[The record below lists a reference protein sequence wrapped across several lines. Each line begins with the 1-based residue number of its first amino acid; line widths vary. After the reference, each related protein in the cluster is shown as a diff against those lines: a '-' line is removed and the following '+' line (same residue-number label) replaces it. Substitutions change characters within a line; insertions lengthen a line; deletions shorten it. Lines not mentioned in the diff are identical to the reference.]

1 MHNDKRCRTHS
12 IRFRFLAG
20 IFFYILI
27 LTGLRWPR
35 TVQMFCLIFNQR
47 QSYKQMTKMVICVIT
62 SLSVKKL
69 FSFFYT
75 VLNVDGIT
83 TWMGELGT
91 DFTVVSTGPES
102 FLLEGTGSEKL
113 SSLFQHLCLV
123 GPLAISLVN
132 NNNKKV
138 FSFSPFR
145 VYTQTMF

>member
-12 IRFRFLAG
+12 IRFRFSAR
-20 IFFYILI
+20 IFF
-27 LTGLRWPR
+27 
-35 TVQMFCLIFNQR
+35 LIFWSWLNYDDREQCKCFVWFLINDNR
-47 QSYKQMTKMVICVIT
+47 ISKWLKWLFV
-62 SLSVKKL
+62 SLHRCRKKL

-75 VLNVDGIT
+75 LFNVDGLT

-91 DFTVVSTGPES
+91 DFTVVSTGPEN
-102 FLLEGTGSEKL
+102 FLLEGTGTEKL
-113 SSLFQHLCLV
+113 SSLFQHLRLV

-132 NNNKKV
+132 NKKKV